1 MSILERLAI
10 CFDKAAHSIREIEKR
25 RTMTGSSLS
34 TALHSVLP
42 AADAYP
48 LGFWRCTVSSDSIF
62 SQFKV
67 GQFYHCSPDAAGVP
81 RIYPKRGSS
90 WAPYWVFGQD
100 RFCYSTSE
108 IDFEF
113 VGASLPADALCEI
126 GRTAKAA

>member
-10 CFDKAAHSIREIEKR
+10 CFDKAAHAIRAIEKR
-25 RTMTGSSLS
+25 RTTTASSLS
-34 TALHSVLP
+34 TALHSVRP
-42 AADAYP
+42 AADGYP
-48 LGFWRCTVSSDSIF
+48 LGFWRCTVSTGSIF

-67 GQFYHCSPDAAGVP
+67 GQFYHCRRDAAGVP

-90 WAPYWVFGQD
+90 WAPYWVSGQD

-113 VGASLPADALCEI
+113 VGPFLPVDALCEI
-126 GRTAKAA
+126 GRPAKAA